1 MNQTKPVMKHV
12 YGFMVC
18 CLLTLS
24 GWSQCAS
31 TGNIYSFTF
40 NGQTYEVVKEL
51 QNWANAAACAVE
63 RGGYLVE
70 INSAEENAAIFD
82 AIINGAGVSPGYVSI
97 GNGGGIAYV
106 WIGATDVVAEGTWLW
121 DGDNSGS
128 GIHFWTGQ
136 GANGANNGV
145 PVGGNYYNWGGTS
158 TGTCQEPDNWG
169 SNQDYAAMGLTG
181 WPSGTTML
189 GIAGEWNDI
198 IGSSAIYYV
207 IEYSPTGMNPEP
219 EGRNPAVCPNPTTGM
234 VRVEGDG
241 IRSVTLLDG
250 TGRPLA
256 SSPGNSVDL
265 TPFAPGVY
273 FLTVV
278 YPDARITRKVV
289 RE

>member
-1 MNQTKPVMKHV
+1 MNQKKPVMKHV
-12 YGFMVC
+12 YGFVMC
-18 CLLTLS
+18 CLVTLS
-24 GWSQCAS
+24 AWSQCAS
-31 TGNIYSFTF
+31 TANIYSFTF
-40 NGQTYEVVKEL
+40 DGQTYEVVKEL
-51 QNWANAAACAVE
+51 QEWVDAAACAVE
-63 RGGYLVE
+63 RGGYLAE

-82 AIINGAGVSPGYVSI
+82 AIINGAGVSPTYISI

-106 WIGATDVVAEGTWLW
+106 WIGGTDVVAEGTWLW

-145 PVGGNYYNWGGTS
+145 PVGGSYINWGGTS

-198 IGSSAIYYV
+198 IGTTAIYYV
-207 IEYSPTGMNPEP
+207 IEYNPTGLNGNP
-219 EGRNPAVCPNPTTGM
+219 GNRNPGIRPNPTSGI
-234 VRVEGDG
+234 VHAEGEQ
-241 IRSVTLLDG
+241 IESLELLDC
-250 TGRPLA
+250 TGRPLKSQA
-256 SSPGNSVDL
+256 GNSMDL
-265 TPFAPGVY
+265 SGYAPGVY
-273 FLTVV
+273 YLTVV
-278 YPDARITRKVV
+278 YPDVRVTRKII